1 MNWVQRKNIWK
12 VIRSIIQGII
22 LIILLDVIVHALFS
36 FSIYEPFIPDEEI
49 SRDGFI
55 AISYFGT
62 DQEGDSTLISV
73 SRLDEHLAALKKQ
86 GYVTITQQDVIDYY
100 KNGKSLPEKS
110 LLLMFEDGRR
120 DTAIFSQPLLEKYNF
135 KATALTYAEKFY
147 AKDSKFLSVPDLK
160 DLIKTSY
167 WEMGTNGYRLY
178 YINVFDRYDFYLGE
192 MSTLEFNS
200 LSSGLNRSY
209 NHYLMDYVRDAD
221 GLPKE
226 SYSEMV
232 RRITADYDGM
242 AREYKGFLGEV
253 PSLYVLMHANTG
265 RFGNNDKVSAVNK
278 ENLTRIFPMTFNR
291 ETECWNTFDDDPM
304 AIYDLTRMQPQSFWY
319 ANHLLMRVRQSNK
332 QDVEFINGIEE
343 TYDDWSVL
351 QGALECKPEKLVVTC
366 EPMSKGLVRLNEG
379 ELWDDLELTVR
390 MTGNKLGTQTI
401 YLRADDQLESGLT
414 LKLEDNVFI
423 VEENDTEIFS
433 LSMDEFDGK
442 PHISRSEDE
451 KAVRVRE
458 LESLLRYAKTPE
470 DAAAYKEALDY
481 INSQE
486 TTSVEDGDAEY
497 IAKPDVHDPGSRK
510 VRARLEGDSL
520 TIWVDD
526 RLMVENLKVSISGRG
541 AFGLGSQWNDYNW
554 SQRNLTDDVYDGVFE
569 KLEIKNLNGD
579 TLYDDVFH
587 GVDAVWYKA
596 NVIVKTVVN
605 WFIKNL

>member
-1 MNWVQRKNIWK
+1 MDWVRRKNIWK
-12 VIRSIIQGII
+12 VIRSIIQAII
-22 LIILLDVIVHALFS
+22 LIILGNVIAHALFS
-36 FSIYEPFIPDEEI
+36 FSNYEPYSSEEAN

-86 GYVTITQQDVIDYY
+86 GYVTITQQDIIDYY
-100 KNGKSLPEKS
+100 NNGKSLPKKS

-160 DLIKTSY
+160 ELMENSY

-200 LSSGLNRSY
+200 LSSGLNRKY
-209 NHYLMDYVRDAD
+209 NHYLMDYIRDAD
-221 GLPKE
+221 SLPKE

-232 RRITADYDGM
+232 RRITADYDGIS
-242 AREYKGFLGEV
+242 REYTGFLGEV
-253 PSLYVLMHANTG
+253 PDLYVLMHANTG

-291 ETECWNTFDDDPM
+291 ETECWNTFDADPM

-319 ANHLLMRVRQSNK
+319 SNHLLMRVRQSNQ
-332 QDVEFINGIEE
+332 QDVKFINGIEE
-343 TYDDWSVL
+343 TYDDWTVL

-366 EPMSKGLVRLNEG
+366 EPMSKGLIRLNEG
-379 ELWDDLELTVR
+379 ESWKDLDLTVR
-390 MTGNKLGTQTI
+390 LTGNKLGTQTI
-401 YLRADDQLESGLT
+401 FMRADDQLENGLI
-414 LKLEDNVFI
+414 LKLEDNVFY
-423 VEENDTEIFS
+423 VTENGTEIFS
-433 LSMDEFDGK
+433 LSLDEFDGK
-442 PHISRSEDE
+442 PHVSRSEDE
-451 KAVRVRE
+451 KAVRIRE
-458 LESLLRYAKTPE
+458 LETLLRYAKTPD
-470 DAAAYKEALDY
+470 DALAYKEALDY
-481 INSQE
+481 VHSEE
-486 TTSVEDGDAEY
+486 TVSVEDGDSEY
-497 IAKPDVHDPGSRK
+497 IAKPDVHDLGSRK
-510 VRARLEGDSL
+510 VRAYLEGDSL

-526 RLMVENLKVSISGRG
+526 RLMVENLQVSVSEGG

-569 KLEIKNLNGD
+569 KLEIKDLNGD

-587 GVDAVWYKA
+587 GLEAVVYKI
-596 NVIVKTVVN
+596 NVGVNAVVN
-605 WFIKNL
+605 WFVKNL